1 MNELVPQLGNR
12 RRRLL
17 FFVGVDCRFGGFGC
31 GRNRL
36 GLLLRTGTWWASFE
50 ANPQAQRLG
59 FKSSLVLSGK
69 AAKDN
74 FTTEP
79 RSPSRLLGGI
89 ELICN
94 RSWVFDEVLLQ
105 ARGQTIVHFCGG
117 TAIPT
122 DFDQEVG
129 TLCVDRTS
137 VPVFLTVHGWKL
149 TDSVDSPRT
158 SFVYQADCTGVTNL
172 RIITTNHGR

>member
-1 MNELVPQLGNR
+1 MIAGVLGVAR
-12 RRRLL
+12 E
-17 FFVGVDCRFGGFGC
+17 
-31 GRNRL
+31 RNRL

-50 ANPQAQRLG
+50 ANPPSARLV

-89 ELICN
+89 ELICH
-94 RSWVFDEVLLQ
+94 RRWISDEVLLQ
-105 ARGQTIVHFCGG
+105 ASGQTIARFCGG

-122 DFDQEVG
+122 DSSSLCLIAGLGGFGWGRNRVG
-129 TLCVDRTS
+129 
-137 VPVFLTVHGWKL
+137 P
-149 TDSVDSPRT
+149 
-158 SFVYQADCTGVTNL
+158 FVRL
-172 RIITTNHGR
+172 ERSGRRFEPIRKARGLSQNRALF